1 MTQPNSSRLDAFRG
15 MVAKNP
21 KNALAHFGLANE
33 AVKANL
39 LDEAVE
45 HYRLYL
51 AAHDDEGNGW
61 QRLGE
66 ALIKLGRND
75 EARDAL
81 GKGIEASHRF
91 GHPGMAAEIQDML
104 GELP

>member
-1 MTQPNSSRLDAFRG
+1 MSSPNTSRLDAFRG

-33 AVKANL
+33 AVKAGL
-39 LDEAVE
+39 LEEAAE
-45 HYRLYL
+45 HYRAYL

-66 ALIKLGRND
+66 ALTKLGRPA
-75 EARDAL
+75 EAREAFE
-81 GKGIEASHRF
+81 KGIAASNRF
-91 GHPGMAAEIQDML
+91 GHPGMAAEIQDLLDAMS
-104 GELP
+104 

>member
-1 MTQPNSSRLDAFRG
+1 MTLPNSSRLEAFRG

-33 AVKANL
+33 AVKAGL
-39 LDEAVE
+39 LEEAAE
-45 HYRLYL
+45 HYRAYL

-66 ALIKLGRND
+66 ALTKLGRKD
-75 EARDAL
+75 EAREAFE
-81 GKGIEASHRF
+81 KGIDASNRF
-91 GHPGMAAEIQDML
+91 GHPGMAAEIQ
-104 GELP
+104 ELLDAIS

>member
-33 AVKANL
+33 AVKAGL
-39 LDEAVE
+39 FEEAAE
-45 HYRLYL
+45 HYRAYL

-66 ALIKLGRND
+66 TLTKLGPKD
-75 EARDAL
+75 EAREAFE
-81 GKGIEASHRF
+81 KGINASNRF
-91 GHPGMAAEIQDML
+91 GHPGMAAEIQ
-104 GELP
+104 ELLDSIS